1 MAPKLAPDNL
11 VLPEHYMFDLDR
23 HFLNDSIFPLTHHA
37 GELVLT
43 PGSASKKFTPAP
55 PLPSPYT
62 DKRFITD
69 IRVGSELDFHHGGVW
84 TADDT
89 SNGGTIEIKHYRGNS
104 SKMSRV
110 EKEVLLCDKRDSISF
125 LDATRRQ
132 DPFPGSD
139 IEIITLGTGSAIPNK
154 CRNGTPPPSLLYGN
168 VLTSSFLHCVTNTGT
183 RKYASRLW
191 GRISRIIKTSIHTS
205 RIPTILKT

>member
-1 MAPKLAPDNL
+1 
-11 VLPEHYMFDLDR
+11 
-23 HFLNDSIFPLTHHA
+23 
-37 GELVLT
+37 
-43 PGSASKKFTPAP
+43 
-55 PLPSPYT
+55 
-62 DKRFITD
+62 
-69 IRVGSELDFHHGGVW
+69 VGSELDFHHGGVW

-132 DPFPGSD
+132 ELFPGSD

-154 CRNGTPPPSLLYGN
+154 CRNGTPPS
-168 VLTSSFLHCVTNTGT
+168 
-183 RKYASRLW
+183 
-191 GRISRIIKTSIHTS
+191 
-205 RIPTILKT
+205 

>member
-1 MAPKLAPDNL
+1 MAPKLTPDNL

-23 HFLNDSIFPLTHHA
+23 HFLNDSIFPLAHHA

-62 DKRFITD
+62 DERFITD

-89 SNGGTIEIKHYRGNS
+89 SNGGKIEVKHYRGNS
-104 SKMSRV
+104 SKSRTRV
-110 EKEVLLCDKRDSISF
+110 EKEVHIRDKRDSISF

-132 DPFPGSD
+132 EPFPGGD

-154 CRNGTPPPSLLYGN
+154 CRNGTPTPLPP
-168 VLTSSFLHCVTNTGT
+168 
-183 RKYASRLW
+183 R
-191 GRISRIIKTSIHTS
+191 
-205 RIPTILKT
+205 